1 MAIAAPPAEIVAPT
15 GLAIDAARA
24 SYTRHLRAENKRPR
38 TIETYLAALDLFR
51 RYLGEQGMPTTVAAI
66 RREHIEAWIVAM
78 QDAGQRP
85 ASVSV
90 RYRGLQGFW
99 HWLVSEG
106 EIRESPMARMRPPAV
121 PEEPPQVI
129 REDDLRRLLKVCEGS
144 GFEERRDTAIIRLLM
159 DTGMRRGELV
169 GLRGSVTPSGTVQGD
184 LDFDNNV
191 AVVEGKGGRPR
202 ACPFGS
208 RTARALDRYLR
219 VRSRHPY
226 ARLDALWLGKKGAL
240 SANGLLQ
247 VIRRRGHQAGLPR
260 LYTHLF
266 RHTYA
271 HTWLAAGG
279 NEGDLMRLAGWR
291 TREMLSRYGASAADE
306 RARDAHR
313 RLSLGDR
320 L

>member
-1 MAIAAPPAEIVAPT
+1 MVASIQPAEIVAPA
-15 GLAIDAARA
+15 GLAIEPARA
-24 SYTRHLRAENKRPR
+24 SYVRHLRAENKRPR
-38 TIETYLAALDLFR
+38 TIETYLAALDTFR
-51 RYLGEQGMPTTVAAI
+51 RYLGDQGMPSTVAAI

-90 RYRGLQGFW
+90 RYRGLQSFW

-129 REDDLRRLLKVCEGS
+129 REDDLRRLLKACEGS
-144 GFEERRDTAIIRLLM
+144 GFEERRDMAILRLLM
-159 DTGMRRGELV
+159 DTGMRRAELL
-169 GLRGSVTPSGTVQGD
+169 GLRGSITPSGTVEGD
-184 LDFDNNV
+184 IDFDLGV
-191 AVVEGKGGRPR
+191 ALVEGKGGRPR

-208 RTARALDRYLR
+208 KTARALDRYLR
-219 VRSRHPY
+219 LRSRHPH
-226 ARLDALWLGKKGAL
+226 AKHPALWLGKKGPL
-240 SANGLLQ
+240 TANGVLQ
-247 VIRRRGHQAGLPR
+247 MIRRRGEQAGVPG